1 MNDNPY
7 KIAYEREKKAREL
20 AERLL
25 EQKTRELYQHC
36 IELEEAHQHLT
47 STQKKL
53 IQSDKMSSLG
63 QLAAGVAHEINN
75 PLSYALCNMEFLA
88 NYFETFKK
96 LDYFI
101 QHPAADDSEVHCLE
115 DYKLV
120 REKYELDYIN
130 QDGDELIASTV
141 EGLKK
146 IEHIIS
152 SLKQVTHQNSE
163 KNTRCNINESI
174 ESSLKVVWNELK
186 YTMEV
191 ETHLAEVPLVA
202 FDNGEIHQVL
212 MNLFINAKH
221 ACEPKGKL
229 IITSSLDDLNDEIWV
244 KIEIADNGTGIP
256 PDIIE
261 RIFEPFYTTKQVG
274 KGTGLGLSISL
285 NIIESNGGKLEV
297 ISQLGKGAN
306 FIIYL
311 KPV

>member
-1 MNDNPY
+1 MSDNPY

-25 EQKTRELYQHC
+25 EQKTRELYQYC

-130 QDGDELIASTV
+130 QDGDELIVKIRYKHAGQLATV
-141 EGLKK
+141 FNDDG
-146 IEHIIS
+146 
-152 SLKQVTHQNSE
+152 NF
-163 KNTRCNINESI
+163 
-174 ESSLKVVWNELK
+174 KVLFHNKVQGIAPGQSAAFYNGND
-186 YTMEV
+186 
-191 ETHLAEVPLVA
+191 LVA
-202 FDNGEIHQVL
+202 GG
-212 MNLFINAKH
+212 FIMK
-221 ACEPKGKL
+221 K
-229 IITSSLDDLNDEIWV
+229 
-244 KIEIADNGTGIP
+244 
-256 PDIIE
+256 
-261 RIFEPFYTTKQVG
+261 
-274 KGTGLGLSISL
+274 
-285 NIIESNGGKLEV
+285 
-297 ISQLGKGAN
+297 
-306 FIIYL
+306 
-311 KPV
+311 